1 MKLFAFAL
9 VSLSLALVSQS
20 SISFAAGHAHHTAQH
35 TADEKTIMVH
45 HGKLMLGI
53 GTRPAALHAMVMNK
67 STANIRLIAAQ
78 SPSFERLELHTHE
91 TANGMM
97 RMVQVDGY
105 DIAAGATLK
114 MQHGGD
120 HLMGFGYKGKNGD
133 AVEVTLRFNNGTQ
146 AMFTVTAEAR
156 QKHKGHNSGMQQG
169 HHGH

>member
-1 MKLFAFAL
+1 MKIIAVTVF
-9 VSLSLALVSQS
+9 SLGLLALGLS
-20 SISFAAGHAHHTAQH
+20 SHGFAAHHGNHGHSKQNETP
-35 TADEKTIMVH
+35 IMVH

-67 STANIRLIAAQ
+67 TDAGIRLIAAE

-133 AVEVTLRFNNGTQ
+133 AVDVRLRFSNGST

-156 QKHKGHNSGMQQG
+156 QKHKGHDSGMQQG

>member
-20 SISFAAGHAHHTAQH
+20 SVSFAAGHAHHAAQH

-67 STANIRLIAAQ
+67 TDADIRLIGAE
-78 SPSFERLELHTHE
+78 SSSFERMELHTHE
-91 TANGMM
+91 TTNGMM

-120 HLMGFGYKGKNGD
+120 HLMGFGYKGQNGD
-133 AVEVTLRFNNGTQ
+133 TVEVSLRFNNGST
-146 AMFTVTAEAR
+146 AKFTVTAEAR
-156 QKHKGHNSGMQQG
+156 QKHKGHSGMP